1 MANGK
6 SGSSMMSFSN
16 TLQKHGLSLRHGRT
30 ETLQVNAG
38 KLCNLACRHCHHE
51 AGPDCSEI
59 MSRDTME
66 EVVAYAR
73 RASFKAVDITGGA
86 PELVPH
92 IEYLVWNLA
101 LLAPR
106 VLFRTNLTAMW
117 DHCRDWLPRLLKKH
131 RVLLVASLPS
141 LNTGQAASQRGTGT
155 LEKSLA
161 MLRFLNELGF
171 GREGSGLL
179 LQLIVNPSG
188 AFLPPGQRQQEIKF
202 RHDLY
207 SKEGIVFND
216 LLTIANVPLGRF
228 RRWLESSGNF
238 SGYMEKLSSSF
249 NPATVQN
256 LMCRSQVSVN
266 WDGYVYDC
274 DFNLAKGLWHGQQR
288 LHVSSMP
295 GGPIPGAPI
304 ATGEHCF
311 ACTAGVGSSCGG
323 VLAA

>member
-1 MANGK
+1 MGNEQTR
-6 SGSSMMSFSN
+6 SSVDSFST
-16 TLQKHGLSLRHGRT
+16 TLQKHGLPLHHDVT
-30 ETLQVNAG
+30 ETLQVNVG

-66 EVVAYAR
+66 VVVAYAR
-73 RASFKAVDITGGA
+73 RARFKTVDITGGA

-92 IEYLVWNLA
+92 IDYLVGSLA
-101 LLAPR
+101 PLAPR

-117 DHCRDWLPRLLKKH
+117 DHCCDWLPQLLKTH
-131 RVLLVASLPS
+131 RAVIVASLPS
-141 LNTGQAASQRGTGT
+141 LNAGQAASQRGTGT

-161 MLRFLNELGF
+161 MLRSLNELGF

-202 RHDLY
+202 RHDLHR
-207 SKEGIVFND
+207 KEGIVFND

-228 RRWLESSGNF
+228 RTWLESSGNF
-238 SGYMEKLSSSF
+238 NDYMEKLSSSF
-249 NPATVQN
+249 NPATVPN
-256 LMCRSQVSVN
+256 LMCRSQVTVS
-266 WDGYVYDC
+266 WDGYVHDC
-274 DFNLAKGLWHGQQR
+274 DFNVAEGLWHGPQR

-295 GGPIPGAPI
+295 GDPIPGAPI

-311 ACTAGVGSSCGG
+311 ACTAGAGSSCGG
-323 VLAA
+323 ALAA

>member
-1 MANGK
+1 MGTDK
-6 SGSSMMSFSN
+6 PGLDMDTFST
-16 TLQKHGLSLRHGRT
+16 TLLKHGLSLHHDVT
-30 ETLQVNAG
+30 ETLQVNVG
-38 KLCNLACRHCHHE
+38 KLCNMACRHCHHE

-73 RASFKAVDITGGA
+73 RARFKTVDITGGA

-92 IEYLVWNLA
+92 IEYLVGNLA
-101 LLAPR
+101 PLAPR

-117 DHCRDWLPRLLKKH
+117 DHRRDWLPQLLKMH
-131 RVLLVASLPS
+131 RVELVASLPS
-141 LNTGQAASQRGTGT
+141 LNAGQAASQRGTGT

-202 RHDLY
+202 RHDLHR
-207 SKEGIVFND
+207 KEGIVFND

-249 NPATVQN
+249 NPATVPN
-256 LMCRSQVSVN
+256 LMCRSQVTVS
-266 WDGYVYDC
+266 WDGYVHDC
-274 DFNLAKGLWHGQQR
+274 DFNVADGLWHGPHR
-288 LHVSSMP
+288 LHISSMP

-311 ACTAGVGSSCGG
+311 ACTAGAGSSCGG
-323 VLAA
+323 ALAA